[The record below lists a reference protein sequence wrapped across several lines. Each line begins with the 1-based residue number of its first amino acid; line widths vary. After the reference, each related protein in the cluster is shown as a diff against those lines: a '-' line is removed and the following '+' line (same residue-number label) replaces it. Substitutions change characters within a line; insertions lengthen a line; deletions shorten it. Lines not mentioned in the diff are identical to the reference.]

1 MKLIGEKI
9 NSNFP
14 FKITIQR
21 MEGVSFIRKKKKN
34 YYIHLQGMKSEN
46 KNSSMV
52 TSYIQSKNS
61 HLSENCVQI
70 QVLNTFSV
78 KYS

>member
-1 MKLIGEKI
+1 
-9 NSNFP
+9 
-14 FKITIQR
+14 
-21 MEGVSFIRKKKKN
+21 MEGVSFIRKKMN
-34 YYIHLQGMKSEN
+34 YELQGTKSEN
-46 KNSSMV
+46 KNSSIV

>member
-1 MKLIGEKI
+1 
-9 NSNFP
+9 
-14 FKITIQR
+14 
-21 MEGVSFIRKKKKN
+21 
-34 YYIHLQGMKSEN
+34 MKSEN

-78 KYS
+78 KYL